1 MLKKQTIPQNL
12 NARLAK
18 VTALEEA
25 LAEVRGNLTRA
36 RNELEEVREDL
47 AGSIQDRNFWMRSA
61 QTWQRKFEQAQLE
74 RNRAIEDMVAAAAG
88 QEIRR
93 PAPAGLIRPGRRGAV
108 GEDAVLFQEGPP
120 MPAPEINR
128 NMWDAPARQA
138 ERPAQAH
145 IGNGWDDPPMANPRP
160 ARHDE
165 ADMQQANARPA
176 RANAHPPG
184 WDDLMARLG
193 MQEAQLRGQ
202 VNEARR
208 DQRVNIHNYPA
219 QAERADQFQQFREAE
234 VQAAVEAARVV
245 GRQALFDMEQQV
257 VRVAGAVG
265 EQLAD
270 PFEQPIWLDDAEPQR
285 EDAQAGPPAN
295 AEQARWYRPQVLV
308 PDPFAGPV
316 EPEPYDPAPPEPDE
330 DPGRADW

>member
-25 LAEVRGNLTRA
+25 LAEVRGNLTRT

-61 QTWQRKFEQAQLE
+61 QSWQRKFEQAQLE

-93 PAPAGLIRPGRRGAV
+93 PVPAGLIRPGRRGAV
-108 GEDAVLFQEGPP
+108 GEDAVLFQEEPP
-120 MPAPEINR
+120 MPEPDFNR
-128 NMWDAPARQA
+128 GIWPAPAAPRPVRQ
-138 ERPAQAH
+138 EQAH

-193 MQEAQLRGQ
+193 VQEAQLRGQ

-208 DQRVNIHNYPA
+208 QRVNIHNYPA
-219 QAERADQFQQFREAE
+219 QAAAAEA
-234 VQAAVEAARVV
+234 QAAAEAARAV
-245 GRQALFDMEQQV
+245 GRQVLFDMEQQV

-270 PFEQPIWLDDAEPQR
+270 PFEQYGAVGQQL
-285 EDAQAGPPAN
+285 N
-295 AEQARWYRPQVLV
+295 AELAHDGQA
-308 PDPFAGPV
+308 